1 MTTKK
6 TDMDEMTSTELDE
19 VTGGEGVAG
28 GVAGVGVGSNA
39 VNTAVESVVP
49 RVNRPV
55 APIAP
60 TVTEPWTGPVPGKR

>member
-28 GVAGVGVGSNA
+28 GGVAGAVVGGNA
-39 VNTAVESVVP
+39 VEAVVP
-49 RVNRPV
+49 KVNRPV

-60 TVTEPWTGPVPGKR
+60 TVTEPWTGPLPGKR